1 LKRLL
6 AILFDLDGTLVD
18 YNIRGEE
25 AKREFIQYI
34 ETLGFGESIDSTMPL
49 GMIIK
54 QLSKG
59 SREKAKRL
67 LEIANEIYKKYELEA
82 ADNSRPKEC
91 ATEALKALKEKKIKT
106 AITTNNSRD
115 AVMRSLSR
123 TNLHRFIDVIVTRDD
138 VTEIKPSPEMLIK
151 AARLLNAP
159 LNMCLH
165 VGDSYVDVLAA
176 RSTGMMAVAVSGG
189 VTTIDTL
196 NKYHPHFV
204 ITDLRELVR
213 LFDD

>member
-1 LKRLL
+1 ML
-6 AILFDLDGTLVD
+6 AILFDLDGTLVE

-34 ETLGFGESIDSTMPL
+34 ESLGFEESIDSAMPL

-82 ADNSRPKEC
+82 ADNSRPRER
-91 ATEALKALKEKKIKT
+91 AAEALKALKEKKIKT

-123 TNLHRFIDVIVTRDD
+123 TNLRQFIDVIVTRDD

-176 RSTGMMAVAVSGG
+176 RSTGMMAIAVSGG

>member
-59 SREKAKRL
+59 SQEKAKRL

-82 ADNSRPKEC
+82 ADNSRPRE
-91 ATEALKALKEKKIKT
+91 
-106 AITTNNSRD
+106 S
-115 AVMRSLSR
+115 
-123 TNLHRFIDVIVTRDD
+123 
-138 VTEIKPSPEMLIK
+138 
-151 AARLLNAP
+151 ARQR
-159 LNMCLH
+159 H
-165 VGDSYVDVLAA
+165 
-176 RSTGMMAVAVSGG
+176 
-189 VTTIDTL
+189 
-196 NKYHPHFV
+196 
-204 ITDLRELVR
+204 
-213 LFDD
+213 